1 LAEGVPFPRSLFTPA
16 AAGERDLPWVGVA
29 PCGCEAARPLWRSLS
44 KLHKDPEQ
52 RRPRGT
58 DSDQPMTTSSG
69 PLSPERRL
77 ALLRDIRDGRYALQ
91 AGPSPEAQAVLAAKL
106 AEWRELVKLED
117 IRMRTIYESTAPGE
131 EARVALAALTLSGLR
146 FPEEHQGESGDP
158 TEEG

>member
-1 LAEGVPFPRSLFTPA
+1 
-16 AAGERDLPWVGVA
+16 
-29 PCGCEAARPLWRSLS
+29 
-44 KLHKDPEQ
+44 
-52 RRPRGT
+52 
-58 DSDQPMTTSSG
+58 
-69 PLSPERRL
+69 
-77 ALLRDIRDGRYALQ
+77 
-91 AGPSPEAQAVLAAKL
+91 LAAKL